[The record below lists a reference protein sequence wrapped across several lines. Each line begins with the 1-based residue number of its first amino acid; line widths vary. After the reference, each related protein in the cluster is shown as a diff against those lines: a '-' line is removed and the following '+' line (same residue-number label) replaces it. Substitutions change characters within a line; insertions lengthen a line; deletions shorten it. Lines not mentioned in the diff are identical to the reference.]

1 MRVIEPF
8 KPGQATVSVPGSK
21 SYSHRMLIAAA
32 LSDGDCLIENC
43 LDSEDCNLT
52 IRALADFGVPIKR
65 GAAGVTVHGRG
76 GSFAACPAPVDLR
89 NSGTSLRLLTAVAA
103 LGQGAYVLT
112 GNERMQARP
121 IQDLLDA
128 LSQAGAAARSLKGNG
143 CPPVEIT
150 AGPGFGGRVALDCSL
165 SSQYLS
171 ALLLVG
177 PCTRKGLEIVVSAG
191 PVSRPYV
198 DLTLDTMERFGVHAE
213 RRGYEWFR
221 VPGGQRYRA
230 GDLRVEPDASQA
242 GYFWAAAAITGATVA
257 VSGISRDS
265 RQGDVRLL
273 DVLEKMGC
281 RVVQGPDGVAVTGG
295 PLTAVEVDM
304 GDMPDVV
311 PTLAVVAAFAAGTT
325 LVRKVAHLKAKES
338 DRLAAVVSE
347 LRRMG
352 VAAACD
358 TDSLRVTGGAPHGAL
373 IETYDDHRIA
383 MSFAVAGLKVPG
395 VVIKDEACVR
405 KSFPTF
411 WQVFEGLY

>member
-1 MRVIEPF
+1 MRVIEPLP
-8 KPGQATVSVPGSK
+8 PGHATVSVPGSK

-32 LSDGDCLIENC
+32 LSDGACMIENC

-52 IRALADFGVPIKR
+52 IGALAGLGVAIERRPE
-65 GAAGVTVHGRG
+65 GVAVVGRG
-76 GSFAACPAPVDLR
+76 GSLAACPAPVDLG

-121 IQDLLDA
+121 VQDLLDA
-128 LSQAGAAARSLKGNG
+128 LSQAGASARSLKANG
-143 CPPVEIT
+143 CPPVEIE
-150 AGPGFGGRVALDCSL
+150 GRPGFGGRVALDCSL

-177 PCTRKGLEIVVSAG
+177 PCTAKGLEIAVSKG
-191 PVSRPYV
+191 PVSKPYV

-230 GDLRVEPDASQA
+230 GDHRVAPDASQA
-242 GYFWAAAAITGATVA
+242 GYFWAAAAVTGGTVTVA
-257 VSGISRDS
+257 GMSRDS

-281 RVVQGPDGVAVTGG
+281 RVTSEPEGVAVTGG
-295 PLTAVEVDM
+295 PLAAVEVDM

-325 LVRKVAHLKAKES
+325 VVRNVAHLKAKES
-338 DRLAAVVSE
+338 DRLAAAVTE

-352 VAAACD
+352 VAASCD
-358 TDSLRVTGGAPHGAL
+358 ADSLRVTGGAPRGAL

-383 MSFAVAGLKVPG
+383 MSFAVAGLRAEGVMISNPG
-395 VVIKDEACVR
+395 CVQ
-405 KSFPTF
+405 KSFPGF
-411 WQVFEGLY
+411 WEVFGGLY